1 MAKNKQHKKARYWL
15 GGLAIFLVLAIFCLW
30 PTKYYIEAPGETASL
45 SQYVKLGNKAGR
57 KNFYLVTV
65 SERPAVMIDYL
76 TSYLRPF
83 DSRYTAQELMGNS
96 NSQEYDQMQNYY
108 MQTSQN
114 NAIYYAAKK
123 AKVKVNQQYLG
134 VYVMSIMTN
143 SKFKHKLKV
152 GDTLTAVNG
161 QKFKSTNELMNY
173 VNNLGPNKQVTLTIL
188 RDGKQREF
196 KAATVKLKGTDRSGI
211 GIQLVD
217 RTKVVTD
224 PQIKIDAQDIGG
236 PSAGLMFSLECYQL
250 FTKNTLSTKK
260 VAGTGT
266 IDEKGHVGII
276 GGIEKKVVSADK
288 AGMKIFF
295 APTDQPAGVKKSET
309 NYVQAKATAKKIH
322 SKMEIVP
329 VANFEDA
336 LNYLQRHN

>member
-1 MAKNKQHKKARYWL
+1 MTHNKKSNKLRYWL
-15 GGLAIFLVLAIFCLW
+15 IGVAIFLALTIFCVW

-45 SQYVKLGNKAGR
+45 SQYVKLGKQSGR

-96 NSQEYDQMQNYY
+96 TSQEYDQMQEYY

-123 AKVKVNQQYLG
+123 AKVPVKQRYLG
-134 VYVMSIMTN
+134 VYVMSIMSN
-143 SKFKHKLKV
+143 SNFKNKLKV
-152 GDTLTAVNG
+152 GDTVTSVNNV
-161 QKFKSTNELMNY
+161 KFKSTQELINY
-173 VNNLGPNKQVTLTIL
+173 VNHLEPNSKVRLSVL
-188 RDGKQREF
+188 RKGQK
-196 KAATVKLKGTDRSGI
+196 KTYTAKTVSLKGTKRSGI
-211 GIQLVD
+211 GIGLVD
-217 RTKVVTD
+217 RTEVVTD
-224 PQIKIDAQDIGG
+224 PKIKIDAGDIGG

-250 FTKNTLSTKK
+250 FTKKTLSNQK

-288 AGMKIFF
+288 SGMKIFF
-295 APTDQPAGVKKSET
+295 APTDQPDGVKKSDT
-309 NYVQAKATAKKIH
+309 NYEQAKQTAKKIH
-322 SKMEIVP
+322 SKMKIVP
-329 VANFEDA
+329 VSNFADA
-336 LNYLQRHN
+336 LNYLQHHN